1 MWGQIRPQCPQIFR
15 QTWLVVGQSHLSESS
30 LDQSSCCYSLGCYF
44 VSKAE
49 TLVNWTLFG
58 KRLANIASERRKV
71 FGKLL
76 FAIAVSL
83 FQISSKDLYQ
93 ELGNIEKGGFSTVW
107 VDRAIFGSINVVL
120 KFSSV
125 KAKCMLLLR
134 SKQTKQK
141 TSMFTQGRIQALILW
156 VLSVKVWTFLETH
169 KI

>member
-1 MWGQIRPQCPQIFR
+1 MKLSMWGQIRPKCPHIFR
-15 QTWLVVGQSHLSESS
+15 RTWLVVGQSHLSESS
-30 LDQSSCCYSLGCYF
+30 LDQPSCCYSLGCYF

-93 ELGNIEKGGFSTVW
+93 VLEILKKLFEFSTNGAKL
-107 VDRAIFGSINVVL
+107 VDSCFDGQI
-120 KFSSV
+120 
-125 KAKCMLLLR
+125 LR
-134 SKQTKQK
+134 GFLY
-141 TSMFTQGRIQALILW
+141 MF
-156 VLSVKVWTFLETH
+156 
-169 KI
+169 